1 MYTLD
6 YILCYKEAFILGIV
20 VGLIISTDCFKFV
33 YNKQKHK
40 DIYGNSN
47 R

>member
-20 VGLIISTDCFKFV
+20 AGLIISTYYSKYV
-33 YNKQKHK
+33 YNKQKHRST
-40 DIYGNSN
+40 YGRN

>member
-6 YILCYKEAFILGIV
+6 YILCYKEAFILGMVAGI
-20 VGLIISTDCFKFV
+20 IISTYYSKYV
-33 YNKQKHK
+33 YNKQKHR
-40 DIYGNSN
+40 DRYGRN

>member
-20 VGLIISTDCFKFV
+20 VGLIISTYCFKFV

-40 DIYGNSN
+40 DRYGNSN

>member
-20 VGLIISTDCFKFV
+20 VGLIISTYYAKYV
-33 YNKQKHK
+33 YNKQKHRNK
-40 DIYGNSN
+40 YGNYN